1 MAGRPRRTSSSWS
14 NANSMA
20 RRKNYS
26 FERAERDRQKAAK
39 RLAKR
44 EARASARAEKSEP
57 VEGEA
62 VTGDLAATESATVTA
77 EPAVTTEPAVT
88 VDNEADKA
96 SV

>member
-1 MAGRPRRTSSSWS
+1 MAGRPRRISSSWS
-14 NANSMA
+14 NADSMA

-39 RLAKR
+39 RAAKR

-57 VEGEA
+57 VDGMAVTEDLAAADGAAETEDLAVADGPA
-62 VTGDLAATESATVTA
+62 VTGGEET
-77 EPAVTTEPAVT
+77 
-88 VDNEADKA
+88 DKA

>member
-1 MAGRPRRTSSSWS
+1 MAGRPQKTSSWWS
-14 NANSMA
+14 NADNMA

-57 VEGEA
+57 VDG
-62 VTGDLAATESATVTA
+62 VTEDPAATADSAVAT
-77 EPAVTTEPAVT
+77 EPTVTTEPAVT